1 VIPLTPANNRYFVF
15 QRHAE
20 LISVIPVQCA
30 PRFTCRGGD
39 DDDGSAIMHIRAW
52 QGGLRDFR
60 ADWHLW
66 SRSER
71 IAAGLLAVSI
81 AALAV
86 LFPS

>member
-1 VIPLTPANNRYFVF
+1 MRNYFPYSPLNAR
-15 QRHAE
+15 
-20 LISVIPVQCA
+20 
-30 PRFTCRGGD
+30 RGFACGGDD

-71 IAAGLLAVSI
+71 IAVGLLAVSI
-81 AALAV
+81 ALLPL
-86 LFPS
+86 LFHI